1 MPTTNLP
8 ARQNNKL
15 QPAKKESKP
24 VAKFQEEIDH
34 AWELYRQQL
43 QRNFE
48 LMQIIT
54 EMQKVIG
61 QQTAFTIPKLQPI
74 EAPMPAPVEAVQKKE
89 EPLLE
94 ALETLPLQRCK
105 KLYKIYNILDGSVK
119 RQDAAQSHLEMLFAL
134 QQLEEVY
141 PERLYMHMAVP
152 DSTGY
157 RYSRGLQA
165 IGLVKYYRGKLMLSK
180 AGVLLMT
187 APLETG
193 DDCKKLIEDLKEAG
207 IAIHT
212 LDRLSVPR
220 WFDEEGKKL

>member
-1 MPTTNLP
+1 
-8 ARQNNKL
+8 
-15 QPAKKESKP
+15 
-24 VAKFQEEIDH
+24 
-34 AWELYRQQL
+34 
-43 QRNFE
+43 
-48 LMQIIT
+48 
-54 EMQKVIG
+54 
-61 QQTAFTIPKLQPI
+61 
-74 EAPMPAPVEAVQKKE
+74 
-89 EPLLE
+89 
-94 ALETLPLQRCK
+94 LETLPLQRCK